1 VAEVPTGCVIG
12 VDLGGT
18 NLKVGLVDPGLA
30 TLVRS
35 ERVIAAL
42 ERPALLDALA
52 GAIGELAD
60 EEVDAVGLGVACL
73 FDERDGVVVGSTH
86 LPLAGVPLAEVM
98 SERLGLPVFADND
111 ANTALLAEHRAG
123 AAQGSDHALML
134 TLGTGVGGAIMIGGE
149 PYHGSRG
156 AGGEL
161 GHLIVDPD
169 GPDCGPGCPGHG
181 CLEALVSGTALA
193 REARA
198 AGLGEIEGPRVTE
211 LARAGDAT
219 ALAVLTRLGEW
230 LGIGLVSLTNI
241 FNPEVIVIG
250 GGVSA
255 AGELILAPARAVLAA
270 RTVPFPAATVTVK
283 PAHFGADAGMIGAA
297 VLAQECSRDRRGGP
311 IIGRPQVAR

>member
-1 VAEVPTGCVIG
+1 MAEVPTGCVIG

-98 SERLGLPVFADND
+98 SERLGLP
-111 ANTALLAEHRAG
+111 
-123 AAQGSDHALML
+123 
-134 TLGTGVGGAIMIGGE
+134 VGGAIMIGGE

-311 IIGRPQVAR
+311 IIGRPKGAR